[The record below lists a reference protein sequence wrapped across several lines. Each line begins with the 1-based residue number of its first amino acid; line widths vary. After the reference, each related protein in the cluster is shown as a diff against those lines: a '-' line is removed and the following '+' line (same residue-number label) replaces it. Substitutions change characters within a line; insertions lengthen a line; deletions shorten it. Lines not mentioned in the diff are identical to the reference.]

1 MLKFALLIP
10 VVLFLAFG
18 TEGLYNASRGR
29 TQATV
34 SCAQLRQAP
43 PPSLN
48 LRVTGCEI
56 DYKGGA
62 YRESG
67 GSIEELF
74 LPARPTGAPVNQP
87 APLVVATRVP
97 TALAV
102 AQPLVKPGGPAA
114 RSIQTMT
121 DAATAA
127 GISGEI
133 RGLVRAGFLERLA
146 SRQVLS
152 GLSTPLA
159 ANVILLDL
167 NGSPSMAWP
176 IVLIALGLATLAA
189 LGHLIR
195 RAPSPPAPIV
205 TDSTDRDSVL
215 ERLMPYAAKVSDAPD
230 AESPE
235 PPTPLAPTPVA
246 QAPVTL
252 SSVTPTA
259 VASTPIT
266 PAPVAPTP
274 VTMAPVPSSFVVPE
288 KVDADADLD
297 DVPLIKVPLTVTPA
311 PAVVASPEENHVRLP
326 RVMLLKLDSAAG
338 PEAIEAAPPLGS
350 RNDVTA
356 LLREVFPDLEIDQ
369 AGRGAHEG
377 PDHALAVD
385 LGRDDTVYTAILD
398 ARGQTGITALRW
410 VLETTGWR
418 AFVPKAGRF
427 VEADAL
433 EDLAIRDATS

>member
-10 VVLFLAFG
+10 AVLFLAFG
-18 TEGLYNASRGR
+18 TEGLYNAARGR

-43 PPSLN
+43 PPSLS
-48 LRVTGCEI
+48 LRVTGCDI

-62 YRESG
+62 YREAG

-97 TALAV
+97 NALAV
-102 AQPLVKPGGPAA
+102 AQPLVKSGPGAPVA
-114 RSIQTMT
+114 RSIQTMH

-133 RGLVRAGFLERLA
+133 RGLVRAGLLERLA
-146 SRQVLS
+146 SQQVLS

-159 ANVILLDL
+159 ADVILLDL

-176 IVLIALGLATLAA
+176 IVLIGLGLATLAA

-195 RAPSPPAPIV
+195 RAPSPPAPVV
-205 TDSTDRDSVL
+205 TDSTDRETVL
-215 ERLMPYAAKVSDAPD
+215 ERLMPYAAQISEEPVAL
-230 AESPE
+230 EPE
-235 PPTPLAPTPVA
+235 PAPISS
-246 QAPVTL
+246 API
-252 SSVTPTA
+252 SPAPA
-259 VASTPIT
+259 V
-266 PAPVAPTP
+266 PAPVPPALVAPPP
-274 VTMAPVPSSFVVPE
+274 VASAPMTIAPVPPLFVVPE
-288 KVDADADLD
+288 GVEAHGDGDLD
-297 DVPLIKVPLTVTPA
+297 DVPLIKVPLTGPPA
-311 PAVVASPEENHVRLP
+311 PAVRASSDDNHVRLP

-350 RNDVTA
+350 KTDVTA

>member
-10 VVLFLAFG
+10 AVAFLAFG
-18 TEGLYNASRGR
+18 TEGLYNASRSR

-34 SCAQLRQAP
+34 TCAQLRQGG

-62 YRESG
+62 YREAG

-74 LPARPTGAPVNQP
+74 LPARPAGAPVNQP
-87 APLVVATRVP
+87 APLVVATRIP
-97 TALAV
+97 GALAV
-102 AQPLVKPGGPAA
+102 AQPLMKSGAPVS
-114 RSIQTMT
+114 RSVQTMQQ
-121 DAATAA
+121 AATAA

-133 RGLVRAGFLERLA
+133 TGLVRAGFLERLA

-152 GLSTPLA
+152 GLSSPLA
-159 ANVILLDL
+159 ANVILLDFH
-167 NGSPSMAWP
+167 GSPSIVWP
-176 IVLIALGLATLAA
+176 LSLVALGLASLATL
-189 LGHLIR
+189 GYLIR
-195 RAPSPPAPIV
+195 KSPGPPVPVVAE
-205 TDSTDRDSVL
+205 SGDRESVL
-215 ERLMPYAAKVSDAPD
+215 ERLMPYAAQV
-230 AESPE
+230 AEAAE
-235 PPTPLAPTPVA
+235 PPAEAVKAPAPAPSAPPPPVPSAAAPIEVPTPIEV
-246 QAPVTL
+246 
-252 SSVTPTA
+252 
-259 VASTPIT
+259 
-266 PAPVAPTP
+266 PAPVSPP
-274 VTMAPVPSSFVVPE
+274 
-288 KVDADADLD
+288 KVAY
-297 DVPLIKVPLTVTPA
+297 V
-311 PAVVASPEENHVRLP
+311 PAVQVAAEETNHVRLP
-326 RVMLLKLDSAAG
+326 RVMLLKLDSSAG
-338 PEAIEAAPPLGS
+338 PEAIEMAPPLGTKD
-350 RNDVTA
+350 DVTA

-427 VEADAL
+427 VEADGL
-433 EDLAIRDATS
+433 EELVIRDATS

>member
-10 VVLFLAFG
+10 AVAFLAFG
-18 TEGLYNASRGR
+18 TEGLYNASRSR

-34 SCAQLRQAP
+34 TCAQLRQGG

-62 YRESG
+62 YREAG

-74 LPARPTGAPVNQP
+74 LPARPAGAPVNQP
-87 APLVVATRVP
+87 APLVVATRIP
-97 TALAV
+97 GALAV
-102 AQPLVKPGGPAA
+102 AQPLMKSGAPVS
-114 RSIQTMT
+114 RSVQTMQQ
-121 DAATAA
+121 AATAA

-133 RGLVRAGFLERLA
+133 TGLVRAGFLERLA

-152 GLSTPLA
+152 GLSSPLA
-159 ANVILLDL
+159 ANVILLDFH
-167 NGSPSMAWP
+167 GSPSIVWP
-176 IVLIALGLATLAA
+176 LSLVALGLASLATL
-189 LGHLIR
+189 GYLIR
-195 RAPSPPAPIV
+195 KSPGPPVPVVAE
-205 TDSTDRDSVL
+205 SGDRESVL
-215 ERLMPYAAKVSDAPD
+215 ERLMPYAAQV
-230 AESPE
+230 AEAAE
-235 PPTPLAPTPVA
+235 PPAEAVKAPAPAPSAPPPPVPSAAAPIEVPTPIEV
-246 QAPVTL
+246 
-252 SSVTPTA
+252 
-259 VASTPIT
+259 
-266 PAPVAPTP
+266 PAPVSPP
-274 VTMAPVPSSFVVPE
+274 
-288 KVDADADLD
+288 KVAY
-297 DVPLIKVPLTVTPA
+297 V
-311 PAVVASPEENHVRLP
+311 PAVQVAAEETNHVRLP
-326 RVMLLKLDSAAG
+326 RVMLLKLDSSAG
-338 PEAIEAAPPLGS
+338 PEAIEMAPPLGTKH
-350 RNDVTA
+350 DVTA

-427 VEADAL
+427 VEADGL
-433 EDLAIRDATS
+433 EELVIRDATS

>member
-10 VVLFLAFG
+10 AVAFLAFG
-18 TEGLYNASRGR
+18 TEGLYNASRAR

-34 SCAQLRQAP
+34 TCAQLRQGG

-62 YRESG
+62 YREAG

-74 LPARPTGAPVNQP
+74 LPARPAGAPVNLP
-87 APLVVATRVP
+87 APLVVATRIP
-97 TALAV
+97 GALAV
-102 AQPLVKPGGPAA
+102 AQPLMKSGTPVS
-114 RSIQTMT
+114 RSVQTMQQ
-121 DAATAA
+121 AAAAA

-133 RGLVRAGFLERLA
+133 TGLVRAGFLERLA

-152 GLSTPLA
+152 GLSSPLA
-159 ANVILLDL
+159 ANVILLDF
-167 NGSPSMAWP
+167 NGSPSIVWP
-176 IVLIALGLATLAA
+176 LSLIALGLASLSTL
-189 LGHLIR
+189 GYLIR
-195 RAPSPPAPIV
+195 KSPSPPVPVVAE
-205 TDSTDRDSVL
+205 SGDRESVL
-215 ERLMPYAAKVSDAPD
+215 ERLMPYATQV
-230 AESPE
+230 AEAAE
-235 PPTPLAPTPVA
+235 PPAEEVNAPAPAPSAPPPPVPSAAAPIEVPTPIEV
-246 QAPVTL
+246 
-252 SSVTPTA
+252 
-259 VASTPIT
+259 
-266 PAPVAPTP
+266 PAPVSPP
-274 VTMAPVPSSFVVPE
+274 
-288 KVDADADLD
+288 KVAY
-297 DVPLIKVPLTVTPA
+297 V
-311 PAVVASPEENHVRLP
+311 PAVQVTSEETNHVRLP
-326 RVMLLKLDSAAG
+326 RVMLLKLDSSAG
-338 PEAIEAAPPLGS
+338 PEAIEMAPPLGTKD
-350 RNDVTA
+350 DVTA

-427 VEADAL
+427 VEADGL
-433 EDLAIRDATS
+433 EELIIRDATS